1 MDLTGNAEAQS
12 FLDDDLEQQVWLG
25 QMTLEA
31 AMAQQQQR
39 NDTFGPAGKAQDK
52 MTDPEGTVAVN
63 QQLNEQTAE
72 DWAEQKE
79 QNAFYDTLR
88 QYALDLIGGK
98 YLPDE
103 GQMVQS
109 AIGRLPVEY
118 SQQNQ
123 ALVSNIASNNLSG
136 SGFQRREGM
145 QLNQNQAYET
155 QTKRQSALQEHAE
168 KKRQQTAEGYDRL
181 LDLEDQKKKDAADRE
196 ERNAA
201 DREERG
207 L

>member
-12 FLDDDLEQQVWLG
+12 FLDDDL
-25 QMTLEA
+25 
-31 AMAQQQQR
+31 AQQ
-39 NDTFGPAGKAQDK
+39 A
-52 MTDPEGTVAVN
+52 
-63 QQLNEQTAE
+63 
-72 DWAEQKE
+72 
-79 QNAFYDTLR
+79 
-88 QYALDLIGGK
+88 YALDLIGGK
-98 YLPDE
+98 YLPDD

-155 QTKRQSALQEHAE
+155 QTKRQQALQEHSE
-168 KKRQQTAEGYDRL
+168 KKRQQAAEGNQLL
-181 LDLEDQKKKDAADRE
+181 LDMEDRKKRDQAIE
-196 ERNAA
+196 EEKKRQ
-201 DREERG
+201 RSEEHTSELQSR
-207 L
+207 LHL